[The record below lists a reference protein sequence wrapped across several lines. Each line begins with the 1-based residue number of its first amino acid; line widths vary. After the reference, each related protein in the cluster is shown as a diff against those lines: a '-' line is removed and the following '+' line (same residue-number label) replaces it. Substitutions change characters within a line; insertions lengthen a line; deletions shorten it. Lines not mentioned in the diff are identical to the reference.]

1 MSSEEGKNIIENK
14 EEIKQ
19 EENKEELTKQ
29 EDKIENEIKQEE
41 NKTENKEEDKKEDNK
56 EENIKEENK
65 EDIKDE
71 KEDEKEEIKKN
82 EDEKDILEEI
92 KKIKYPELKPKLLQL
107 NFLNNEKYQIE
118 TKYAKEYDKIKCEYD
133 NKYLEIYSQ
142 IQKII
147 NGESKEKVSN
157 DEIKKYLK
165 ENESID
171 ENLDESKIED
181 YWEKVI
187 INSKYFTITDKDKII
202 LKHLKKVWME
212 KIDNNINDFIINF
225 QFENNEYFSNDILY
239 KKYYFPENEE
249 SKPKKIEVCKINWT
263 SQDKDPSIEK
273 INKKIKKGKKVTTK
287 TITEDVDSFFSLFKN
302 IECNSFTVDE
312 CIFFRED
319 LFNNQLEYYL
329 NIRVGLTYH
338 ADDLKDL
345 DYDEEDDDDIY
356 ENKKKEEC
364 KNQ

>member
-1 MSSEEGKNIIENK
+1 MFDYLFRKKMSSEEGKNVIENK
-14 EEIKQ
+14 EENKQ
-19 EENKEELTKQ
+19 EDKKNNETKQDKNTIEKNKEELT
-29 EDKIENEIKQEE
+29 
-41 NKTENKEEDKKEDNK
+41 KEEDKKEDNK
-56 EENIKEENK
+56 KEENK
-65 EDIKDE
+65 EE

-82 EDEKDILEEI
+82 KEEKDILDEI
-92 KKIKYPELKPKLLQL
+92 NKIDNSELKSKLLQL
-107 NFLNNEKYQIE
+107 NFFHNEKYQIE
-118 TKYAKEYDKIKCEYD
+118 KQYAKEYDKIKCEYD

-147 NGESKEKVSN
+147 NGESKEKVTN
-157 DEIKKYLK
+157 TEIEKYLK
-165 ENESID
+165 QNETID
-171 ENLDESKIED
+171 ENLDESKIEN

-329 NIRVGLTYH
+329 NIRVGVTYH
-338 ADDLKDL
+338 AEDFKDL
-345 DYDEEDDDDIY
+345 SDDDDDDVY